1 MPCFLSPSAL
11 NLFPREARAVGL
23 FFQWEGGESSW
34 GGIGMLYE
42 CHVSTTLSLAT
53 PVSLGPVAGMWEY
66 GAASIFHKVE
76 PGMALVATG
85 L

>member
-1 MPCFLSPSAL
+1 
-11 NLFPREARAVGL
+11 
-23 FFQWEGGESSW
+23 
-34 GGIGMLYE
+34 MLYE